1 MSQLPAYFLLVFV
14 AHLQQL
20 ALEYYFSYS
29 KILVRRVT
37 KGRELG
43 ENIDVRI
50 IGDVEWFKTFKGLK
64 VV

>member
-1 MSQLPAYFLLVFV
+1 
-14 AHLQQL
+14 
-20 ALEYYFSYS
+20 
-29 KILVRRVT
+29 LVRRVT

>member
-1 MSQLPAYFLLVFV
+1 LVFV
-14 AHLQQL
+14 AHLQQE

-43 ENIDVRI
+43 RKYLCEDYWRR
-50 IGDVEWFKTFKGLK
+50 
-64 VV
+64 